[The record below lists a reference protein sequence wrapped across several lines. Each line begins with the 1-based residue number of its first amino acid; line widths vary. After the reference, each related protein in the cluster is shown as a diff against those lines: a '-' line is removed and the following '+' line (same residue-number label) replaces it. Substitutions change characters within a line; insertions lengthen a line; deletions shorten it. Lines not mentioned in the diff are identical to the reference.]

1 MREFMSHPAL
11 KVVAAFFGVTLAA
24 YGLSSALLLILQSGL
39 GTGDHPPAPL
49 STAHAKR
56 DLPAKLPVNHYR
68 SIWEKDVFG
77 ASGGQEKEPEAVPVE
92 ALSLTSLNCSLIGTI
107 SDENG
112 EGWAVIRDDDDGRQ
126 EMVTLGSNVK
136 GARVVRI
143 FKDKVVLNIDGQ
155 DELLVMAPEG
165 RPAQTSPA
173 AASAQRGRVLS
184 YNVSRDLVQE
194 SLADL
199 ASVMAGVR
207 VEPYFAEG
215 RPDGFR
221 VSRIQPGSLLTT
233 MGLQNG
239 DIIKSVNDRPIT
251 TAEDAMRLYGA
262 MKDSPFF
269 RVGIIRNNQPA
280 TLQIRVR

>member
-1 MREFMSHPAL
+1 M
-11 KVVAAFFGVTLAA
+11 
-24 YGLSSALLLILQSGL
+24 
-39 GTGDHPPAPL
+39 
-49 STAHAKR
+49 
-56 DLPAKLPVNHYR
+56 PV
-68 SIWEKDVFG
+68 D
-77 ASGGQEKEPEAVPVE
+77 

-107 SDENG
+107 TEENG
-112 EGWAVIRDDDDGRQ
+112 EGWAIIRDDDDSRQ
-126 EMVTLGSNVK
+126 EMVTPGSSVK
-136 GARVVRI
+136 GARVVKI

-155 DELLVMAPEG
+155 NELLVMDPEG
-165 RPAQTSPA
+165 RAAQAPPA
-173 AASAQRGRVLS
+173 AAAASPSRGRVLS
-184 YNVSRDLVQE
+184 YNVSRDVVQE

-269 RVGIIRNNQPA
+269 RVGVIRNNQPA